1 MRSKTKNSILLVGFL
16 ITLFICY
23 QLAISKTFS
32 LYDSYQRL
40 KKEHVLFDNIPK
52 QQYLL
57 NKQNRQL
64 DSLLGEYQIGG
75 TSLQNNLLKSLNA
88 NSDTLGLKLIAFHKA
103 HTFER
108 EKLKV
113 NSHAFIMEGS
123 FEKLLHLLYNLEQRT
138 TFGEVVHVRFEKK
151 RDLRTRRDR
160 LEVELIVQNFK

>member
-23 QLAISKTFS
+23 QG
-32 LYDSYQRL
+32 L
-40 KKEHVLFDNIPK
+40 KKESVLFDNIPK

-57 NKQNRQL
+57 NKQNQQL

-75 TSLQNNLLKSLNA
+75 TSLQNNLLKSLNS

-103 HTFER
+103 HIFER

-113 NSHAFIMEGS
+113 NSHAFTMEGS

-138 TFGEVVHVRFEKK
+138 IFGEVVHVRFEKK
-151 RDLRTRRDR
+151 RDLRTRKER